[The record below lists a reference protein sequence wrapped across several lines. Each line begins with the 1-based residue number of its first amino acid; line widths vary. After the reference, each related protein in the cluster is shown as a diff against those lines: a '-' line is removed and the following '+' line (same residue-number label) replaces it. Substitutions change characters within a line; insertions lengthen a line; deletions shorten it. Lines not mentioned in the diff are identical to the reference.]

1 MSTHV
6 TLMNPATQERIKVK
20 VGWDWPLFFSV
31 NAFGL
36 PLFLKKL
43 NLLGMIYFALTV
55 NVLLFAAFEPA
66 GPITAAFA
74 LTYLGLLVWIGANGN
89 DRTVRRLID
98 AGWRVEERS
107 APDARSAEAHGEF
120 STA

>member
-6 TLMNPATQERIKVK
+6 TLTNLATQDRTEVK
-20 VGWDWPLFFSV
+20 VGWNWPLFFSV

-36 PLFLKKL
+36 PLFSRKL

-55 NVLLFAAFEPA
+55 NGLLFAAFEPF
-66 GPITAAFA
+66 GPLTIAFA

-89 DRTVRRLID
+89 ERTVKRLID
-98 AGWRVEERS
+98 AGWRVDERS
-107 APDARSAEAHGEF
+107 APDARSAKVHGEF
-120 STA
+120 SAA

>member
-6 TLMNPATQERIKVK
+6 TLTNPATQDRTEVK

-36 PLFLKKL
+36 PLFSRKL

-55 NVLLFAAFEPA
+55 NGLLFAAFEPV
-66 GPITAAFA
+66 GPLTMAFA
-74 LTYLGLLVWIGANGN
+74 LTYLGLLAWIAANGN
-89 DRTVRRLID
+89 GRTVRHLID
-98 AGWRVEERS
+98 AGWRVEQRS
-107 APDARSAEAHGEF
+107 APDARSAKAQGEF
-120 STA
+120 SAA